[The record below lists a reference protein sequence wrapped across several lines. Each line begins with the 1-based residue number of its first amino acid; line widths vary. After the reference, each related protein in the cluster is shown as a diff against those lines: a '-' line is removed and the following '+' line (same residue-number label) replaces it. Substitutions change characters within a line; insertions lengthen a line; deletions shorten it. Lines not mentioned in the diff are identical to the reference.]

1 MRNSA
6 GGTHLS
12 LCRRLPGGAGYEQAL
27 SDTLQERRGDTR
39 YLRAVPGTR
48 ARAQSQDRRG
58 PVAHPLQS
66 GRRAMVQRA
75 DTAGQHGLRVLE
87 VSVFASYMDVGTL
100 LF

>member
-1 MRNSA
+1 M
-6 GGTHLS
+6 GDTHLTV
-12 LCRRLPGGAGYEQAL
+12 CCRLPGGARYEQAL
-27 SDTLQERRGDTR
+27 SDTLQERGGDTR
-39 YLRAVPGTR
+39 HLRAVPGAR
-48 ARAQSQDRRG
+48 ARAQSQDRGG

-87 VSVFASYMDVGTL
+87 VSVFPSYMGVGTL